1 MGSNSFVRCK
11 TFRCPKKNQKSNYIE
26 QDVFLMP
33 VFKPSHKRN
42 KKRNAAFS
50 DMDPRKLKAYE
61 QHKAKQNDLNDNR
74 SKRYCKL
81 LAETNF
87 DMGDILVHPTYSDA
101 CLPDSFEGAQ
111 KAMANYIRR
120 LKRLAKKKGK
130 ELKYIYVTELGR
142 VHGRLHHH
150 AILNADCGLTREE
163 IEAAWG
169 NGFCNTVIN
178 RDTKEA
184 LDYFTKAERIYK
196 GKRLYTASRNLTKPT
211 VTSSDTKVSRKQLQ
225 RLTLASTEEIKTY
238 FEKLNP
244 DYYVERVYRYVPPQ
258 DEDQTELD
266 DDQAKLWRDGFS
278 YLRVYMRRK
287 KDRNTP
293 KKEHSNK
300 TIHR

>member
-1 MGSNSFVRCK
+1 MGSKSVARCK
-11 TFRCPKKNQKSNYIE
+11 THWCQKKNHKCSYIE
-26 QDVFLMP
+26 QDLFLMP
-33 VFKPSHKRN
+33 IFKPSQKRS
-42 KKRNAAFS
+42 KRRADSFAE
-50 DMDPRKLKAYE
+50 MDPRKLKAYE

-120 LKRLAKKKGK
+120 LKRMAKKRGK
-130 ELKYIYVTELGR
+130 ELKYIYVTELGS

-150 AILNADCGLTREE
+150 AILNVDCGLTREE

-184 LDYFTKAERIYK
+184 LDYFTKAERTYK

-225 RLTLASTEEIKTY
+225 RLTLASTEEIKIY

-266 DDQAKLWRDGFS
+266 EEQAKLWRDGFS

-287 KDRNTP
+287 QSDVHKSLKHRN
-293 KKEHSNK
+293 
-300 TIHR
+300 I